1 MITVDDLRK
10 EYTTN
15 TRDDGFLAA
24 LKSVFNRE
32 TKTVRAVKDISFTV
46 ETGEMVGFLGPNGA
60 GKSTTVKM
68 LTGGIKPTN
77 GRIEVNGHHPW
88 DDRKDYVQD
97 IGVVFGQKT
106 QLFQDIP
113 AVDAFRLIQ
122 DIYQIPEDDFQRRL
136 TELTDLFNVNE
147 VTQSPVRKLSL
158 GQRMK
163 CEFIASLLH
172 GPSVLY
178 LDEPTIGL
186 DANAKQSVRTVLKR
200 LNDETNITLF
210 LTTHDMDD
218 VEALCERVIVLD
230 DGNKIYDGTIQGL
243 RDKYVQVKHV
253 TIDYQDTIP
262 DELIETYGLHAQ
274 NNRVQ
279 GQISAESD
287 MQTFFN
293 TVFQETVL
301 DLTFH
306 DDDLEHIIQRIYNE

>member
-1 MITVDDLRK
+1 MITVDNLRK

-32 TKTVRAVKDISFTV
+32 TKTVRAVNDISFTI
-46 ETGEMVGFLGPNGA
+46 EDGEMVGFLGPNGA

-68 LTGGIKPTN
+68 LTAGIKPTN
-77 GRIEVNGHHPW
+77 GHIEVNGHHPW
-88 DDRKDYVQD
+88 DDREAYVRD

-122 DIYQIPEDDFQRRL
+122 DIYDIPEDNYQRRL
-136 TELTDLFNVNE
+136 TNLTELFNVEE
-147 VTQSPVRKLSL
+147 VSQSPVRKLSL

-163 CEFIASLLH
+163 CEFIAALLH
-172 GPSVLY
+172 GPNVLY

-186 DANAKQSVRTVLKR
+186 DANAKQNVRSVLQR
-200 LNDETNITLF
+200 LNTETDITLF

-218 VEALCERVIVLD
+218 IEALCDRVIVLD

-243 RDKYVQVKHV
+243 RDKYVKTKHV
-253 TIDYQDTIP
+253 TIDYHNHIP
-262 DELIETYGLHAQ
+262 DNLTETYGLEQ
-274 NNRVQ
+274 RNNRVH
-279 GQISAESD
+279 GEIPADHD
-287 MQTFFN
+287 MQAFFAD
-293 TVFQETVL
+293 VFQHDVL
-301 DLTFH
+301 DLTFE
-306 DDDLEHIIQRIYNE
+306 DEDLESTIQRIYNE